1 MKKKIILSIFI
12 MLSLLS
18 ICIYSFAMDNVTN
31 NIRGFVGGAE
41 NIVENVVN
49 DVTGG
54 VKNGLNTVEGG
65 TENVMNDVRDGT
77 HDAENTV
84 AGVVTD
90 NNNNGN
96 NGYTASM
103 TSADQGGMANMTN
116 NMWTWIIAGVALIAI
131 GVMIWSL
138 VRSSNSSDM
147 YIDPDDRDE

>member
-12 MLSLLS
+12 MFSLLS

-54 VKNGLNTVEGG
+54 VRNGLNTVEGG
-65 TENVMNDVRDGT
+65 TENVVNDLRDDTKNG
-77 HDAENTV
+77 ENTV
-84 AGVVTD
+84 VGLTTD
-90 NNNNGN
+90 NNNGN

-103 TSADQGGMANMTN
+103 TSTDQAGMTNMTN
-116 NMWTWIIAGVALIAI
+116 NMWTWIIAGIALIAI

-138 VRSSNSSDM
+138 VRTSGNNDQ
-147 YIDPDDRDE
+147 YIDPDDRDL

>member
-12 MLSLLS
+12 MFSLLS

-54 VKNGLNTVEGG
+54 VRNGLNTVEGG
-65 TENVMNDVRDGT
+65 TENVMNDTRDDTRDG
-77 HDAENTV
+77 ENTV
-84 AGVVTD
+84 VGLTTD
-90 NNNNGN
+90 SN

-103 TSADQGGMANMTN
+103 TSTDQAGMTNMTN
-116 NMWTWIIAGVALIAI
+116 NMWTWIISGIALVAI

-138 VRSSNSSDM
+138 VRSSSNNDK
-147 YIDPDDRDE
+147 YIDPDDRDL

>member
-12 MLSLLS
+12 MLSLLT

-65 TENVMNDVRDGT
+65 SENMMNDMRDGT
-77 HDAENTV
+77 QSAQNTFV
-84 AGVVTD
+84 GLTT

-103 TSADQGGMANMTN
+103 TSTDQAGVASTAN
-116 NMWTWIIAGVALIAI
+116 NMWTWIIAGLALIAI

-138 VRSSNSSDM
+138 VRTSSNNDK
-147 YIDPDDRDE
+147 YIDSDDRDL